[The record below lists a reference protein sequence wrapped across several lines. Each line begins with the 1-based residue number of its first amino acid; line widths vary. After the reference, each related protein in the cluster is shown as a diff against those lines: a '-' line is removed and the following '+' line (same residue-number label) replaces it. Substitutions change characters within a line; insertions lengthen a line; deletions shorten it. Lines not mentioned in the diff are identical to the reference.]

1 MKNLIQII
9 IFLFFF
15 SGFSQSILDKELV
28 KYEGFFD
35 FYYDIKDDKIYLEVE
50 NLNSDFLYISS
61 LTTGIGSNDIGL
73 DRGQLGNEILVS
85 FQKSGNKLLLIQPN
99 LSFRAITK
107 NKAEENSIKQAF
119 AKSVIYGFK
128 ILETND
134 HKYLVDFTSFLMQD
148 KHGVADRLKLLNQG
162 LYKIDKTKSAIE
174 LNHTKSFPKNS
185 EFEALLTFSGKPTGN
200 LITSG
205 VSPDPSL
212 ISIIQHH
219 SFIELPDSDY
229 NPREFDPR
237 SGALAISFMDYA
249 TPVENEITKKYITR
263 HRLEKIDPSLEF
275 SEAKEPIIYYLDPGT
290 PEPVRSALIEGASW
304 WNEAY
309 EAIGFKNAFQVKIL
323 PEDADPMDCRYN
335 VIQWVHRSTRGWS
348 YGASVV
354 DPRTGEIIKGHV
366 SLGSLRIR
374 QDFLIAQALLSKPF
388 IDDNNNDPMLNMA
401 IARIKQLSAHEVGH
415 TIGFAHNFAA
425 STNNRSSVM
434 DYPHPLIKITNNEI
448 DLSDAYAVG
457 IGDWDK
463 VSVAYS
469 YSEFDSEN
477 EKVELKN
484 VLDNAYNN
492 GLRFITDS
500 DARAN
505 NGAHANAHL
514 WDNEKDVING
524 LNNIL
529 SVRDKA
535 INDFSKFNIKSY
547 ETYSKLEYVFVPL
560 YFLHRYQTEAVVKLI
575 AGLEYNYATRDDN
588 QTVVEDI
595 SFDRQNKALISLL
608 KTINVENL
616 AIPKSKLELFP
627 PRAYNYPRT
636 RESFKSMTGVSFDP
650 FSAVSTA
657 SEFSLSLLLNPER
670 MNRLVVQSSLSKV
683 SSQNMNLNYLLNT
696 LTSNTFKS
704 QYNNNDDDKYIFE
717 NQQVIN
723 NSYLK
728 FLLNLASNKKSF
740 FQVKSVANKEIKN
753 IARFLSSKKNKNSYS
768 LEYLNTIRKFNTKPE
783 QFELIVSPKIPDGSP
798 IGSTHCNLINSHDSR
813 FKK

>member
-1 MKNLIQII
+1 MKNLLQLIV
-9 IFLFFF
+9 FLVFI

-28 KYEGFFD
+28 KFEGFFD
-35 FYYDIKDDKIYLEVE
+35 FYYDTATDKIYLEVE
-50 NLNSDFLYISS
+50 KLDSDFLYISS
-61 LTTGIGSNDIGL
+61 LATGIGSNDIGL
-73 DRGQLGNEILVS
+73 DRGQLGNERLVS
-85 FQKSGNKLLLIQPN
+85 FQKAGNKLLLIQPN
-99 LSFRAITK
+99 LSFRATTD
-107 NKAEENSIKQAF
+107 NKAEENSIKEAF

-134 HKYLVDFTSFLMQD
+134 NKHLVDFTSFLMQD
-148 KHGVADRLKLLNQG
+148 KHGVADRLKLAKQG
-162 LYKIDKTKSAIE
+162 VYKIDKTKSAIE
-174 LNHTKSFPKNS
+174 LGHTKSFPKNS
-185 EFEALLTFSGKPTGN
+185 EFEALLTFSGKPTGK

-212 ISIIQHH
+212 VSVIQHH
-219 SFIELPDSDY
+219 SFVELPDDEY
-229 NPREFDPR
+229 KPREFDPR

-249 TPVENEITKKYITR
+249 TPVEDEITKKYITR
-263 HRLEKIDPSLEF
+263 HRLEKIDPNLDY
-275 SEAKEPIIYYLDPGT
+275 SEAKDPIIYYLDPGT

-304 WNEAY
+304 WNQAY

-388 IDDNNNDPMLNMA
+388 VDDNNNDPMLEMA

-434 DYPHPLIKITNNEI
+434 DYPHPLIKILDDKI
-448 DLSDAYAVG
+448 DLSEAYAEG

-469 YSEFDSEN
+469 YSEFGSEN

-484 VLDNAYNN
+484 ILDNAYAN

-514 WDNEKDVING
+514 WDNENDIVKG
-524 LNNIL
+524 LNDIL
-529 SVRDKA
+529 LVRNKA
-535 INDFSKFNIKSY
+535 INDFSKFNIKSF
-547 ETYSKLEYVFVPL
+547 ETYSKLEDVFVPL

-575 AGLEYNYATRDDN
+575 AGLDYNYATRDDN
-588 QTVVEDI
+588 QTVVNDV
-595 SFDRQNKALISLL
+595 SFSRQSKALASII
-608 KTINVENL
+608 KTLEVKNL

-657 SEFSLSLLLNPER
+657 SEMSLSLLLNPER
-670 MNRLVVQSSLSKV
+670 MNRLIVQSSLSKTPL
-683 SSQNMNLNYLLNT
+683 QNMNLNYLLTT
-696 LTSNTFKS
+696 LTNNTFKTKDNFNS
-704 QYNNNDDDKYIFE
+704 KNYDKYMFE

-723 NSYLK
+723 NNYLK

-740 FQVKSVANKEIKN
+740 FQVKSVANKEIRN
-753 IARFLSSKKNKNSYS
+753 IATFLSSKKNKNIYS
-768 LEYLNTIRKFNTKPE
+768 SEYLNTIRKFNTKPE
-783 QFELIVSPKIPDGSP
+783 LFELISSPKIPDGSP
-798 IGSTHCNLINSHDSR
+798 IGSTHCNLTN
-813 FKK
+813 

>member
-1 MKNLIQII
+1 MKNLMQLIT
-9 IFLFFF
+9 LLLFF
-15 SGFSQSILDKELV
+15 SGFSQSILDKDLV

-35 FYYDIKDDKIYLEVE
+35 FYYDIKTDKIYLEVE

-61 LTTGIGSNDIGL
+61 LATGIGSNDIGL
-73 DRGQLGNEILVS
+73 DRGQLGSERLVS

-119 AKSVIYGFK
+119 AKSVIFGFK

-134 HKYLVDFTSFLMQD
+134 DKYLVDFTSFLMQD
-148 KHGVADRLKLLNQG
+148 KHGVADRLKLAKQG
-162 LYKIDKTKSAIE
+162 VYSIDKTKSAIE

-185 EFEALLTFSGKPTGN
+185 EFEALLTFSGKPTGK

-212 ISIIQHH
+212 ISVVQHH
-219 SFIELPDSDY
+219 SFIELPDNEY
-229 NPREFDPR
+229 KPREFDPR

-249 TPVENEITKKYITR
+249 TPVEDEITKKYITR
-263 HRLEKIDPSLEF
+263 HRLEKIDPNLEY

-290 PEPVRSALIEGASW
+290 PEPVRSALIEGATW

-323 PEDADPMDCRYN
+323 PDDADPMDCRYN

-388 IDDNNNDPMLNMA
+388 VDDNNNDPMLKMA
-401 IARIKQLSAHEVGH
+401 IARIRQLSAHEVGH

-434 DYPHPLIKITNNEI
+434 DYPHPLIKITNDEI
-448 DLSDAYAVG
+448 DLSEAYAEG

-484 VLDNAYNN
+484 ILDNAYAN

-514 WDNEKDVING
+514 WDNENDIVKG
-524 LNNIL
+524 LNDIL
-529 SVRDKA
+529 LVRNKA
-535 INDFSKFNIKSY
+535 INDFSKFNIKSF
-547 ETYSKLEYVFVPL
+547 ETYSKLEDVFVPL

-575 AGLEYNYATRDDN
+575 AGLDYNYATRDDN
-588 QTVVEDI
+588 QTVVNDL
-595 SFDRQNKALISLL
+595 SFSRQSKALASII
-608 KTINVENL
+608 KTLEVNNL

-657 SEFSLSLLLNPER
+657 SEMSLSLLLNPER
-670 MNRLVVQSSLSKV
+670 MNRLIVQSSLSKTPL
-683 SSQNMNLNYLLNT
+683 QNMNLNYLLTT
-696 LTSNTFKS
+696 LTNNTFKTK
-704 QYNNNDDDKYIFE
+704 YNFNSKNYDKYMFE

-723 NSYLK
+723 NNYLK

-740 FQVKSVANKEIKN
+740 FQVKSIANKEIRN
-753 IARFLSSKKNKNSYS
+753 IATFLSSKKNKNIYS
-768 LEYLNTIRKFNTKPE
+768 SEYLNTIRKFNTKPE
-783 QFELIVSPKIPDGSP
+783 LFELISSPKIPDGSP
-798 IGSTHCNLINSHDSR
+798 IGSTHCNLTN
-813 FKK
+813 

>member
-1 MKNLIQII
+1 MKNLIQLIT
-9 IFLFFF
+9 LLLFF
-15 SGFSQSILDKELV
+15 SGFSQSILDKDLV

-35 FYYDIKDDKIYLEVE
+35 FYYDIKSDKIYLEVE

-61 LTTGIGSNDIGL
+61 LATGIGSNDIGL
-73 DRGQLGNEILVS
+73 DRGQLGSERLVS

-107 NKAEENSIKQAF
+107 NKAEENSIKEAF

-134 HKYLVDFTSFLMQD
+134 DKYLVDFTSFLMQD
-148 KHGVADRLKLLNQG
+148 KHGVADRLKLAKQG
-162 LYKIDKTKSAIE
+162 VYKIDKTKSAIE

-212 ISIIQHH
+212 VSVVQHH
-219 SFIELPDSDY
+219 SFIELPDNEY
-229 NPREFDPR
+229 KPREFDPR

-249 TPVENEITKKYITR
+249 TPVEDEITKKYITR
-263 HRLEKIDPSLEF
+263 HRLEKIDPNLEY

-323 PEDADPMDCRYN
+323 PDDADPMDCRYN

-388 IDDNNNDPMLNMA
+388 VDDNNNDPMLIMA
-401 IARIKQLSAHEVGH
+401 IARIRQLSAHEVGH

-434 DYPHPLIKITNNEI
+434 DYPHPLIKITNDEI
-448 DLSDAYAVG
+448 DLSEAYAVG

-469 YSEFDSEN
+469 YSEFNSEN
-477 EKVELKN
+477 EKNELN
-484 VLDNAYNN
+484 NILDNAYND

-500 DARAN
+500 DARAKS
-505 NGAHANAHL
+505 GAHANAHL
-514 WDNEKDVING
+514 WDNENDVVKG
-524 LNNIL
+524 LDNIL
-529 SVRDKA
+529 AVRDKA

-547 ETYSKLEYVFVPL
+547 ETYSKLEDVFVPL

-575 AGLEYNYATRDDN
+575 AGLDYNYATRDDN
-588 QTVVEDI
+588 QTLVEDV
-595 SFDRQNKALISLL
+595 SFNRQNKALLSLL
-608 KTINVENL
+608 KTIDVKNL
-616 AIPKSKLELFP
+616 AIPKSKLKLFP

-657 SEFSLSLLLNPER
+657 SEMSLSLLLSPER
-670 MNRLVVQSSLSKV
+670 MNRLVVQSSLYNASSK
-683 SSQNMNLNYLLNT
+683 NMNLSHLLTT
-696 LTSNTFKS
+696 LTSNTFKT
-704 QYNNNDDDKYIFE
+704 QYNQSDEATNKYFFE

-723 NSYLK
+723 NNYLK

-740 FQVKSVANKEIKN
+740 FHVKSKANKEIRS
-753 IARFLSSKKNKNSYS
+753 IATFLSSKKNKNIYS
-768 LEYLNTIRKFNTKPE
+768 SEYLRTINKFNTKPE
-783 QFELIVSPKIPDGSP
+783 LFELKSSPKIPDGSP
-798 IGSTHCNLINSHDSR
+798 IGSTQCNLIN
-813 FKK
+813 

>member
-1 MKNLIQII
+1 MKNLLQLIV
-9 IFLFFF
+9 FLVFI

-28 KYEGFFD
+28 KFEGFFD
-35 FYYDIKDDKIYLEVE
+35 FYYDTATDKIYLEVE
-50 NLNSDFLYISS
+50 KLDSDFLYISS
-61 LTTGIGSNDIGL
+61 LATGIGSNDIGL
-73 DRGQLGNEILVS
+73 DRGQLGNERLVS
-85 FQKSGNKLLLIQPN
+85 FQKAGNKLLLIQPN
-99 LSFRAITK
+99 LSFRATTD
-107 NKAEENSIKQAF
+107 NKAEENSIKEAF

-134 HKYLVDFTSFLMQD
+134 NKHLVDFTSFLMQD
-148 KHGVADRLKLLNQG
+148 KHGVADRLKLAKQG
-162 LYKIDKTKSAIE
+162 VYKIDKTKSAIE
-174 LNHTKSFPKNS
+174 LDHTKSFPKNS
-185 EFEALLTFSGKPTGN
+185 EFEALLTFSGKPTGK

-212 ISIIQHH
+212 VSVIQHH
-219 SFIELPDSDY
+219 SFVELPDDEY
-229 NPREFDPR
+229 KPREFDPR

-249 TPVENEITKKYITR
+249 TPVEDEITKKYITR
-263 HRLEKIDPSLEF
+263 HRLEKIDPTLEH

-304 WNEAY
+304 WNQAY

-388 IDDNNNDPMLNMA
+388 VDDNNNDPMLEMA

-434 DYPHPLIKITNNEI
+434 DYPHPLIKILDDKI
-448 DLSDAYAVG
+448 DLSEAYAEG

-469 YSEFDSEN
+469 YSEFGSEN

-484 VLDNAYNN
+484 ILDNAYAN

-514 WDNEKDVING
+514 WDNENDIVKG
-524 LNNIL
+524 LNDIL
-529 SVRDKA
+529 LVRNKA
-535 INDFSKFNIKSY
+535 INDFSKFNIKSF
-547 ETYSKLEYVFVPL
+547 ETYSKLEDVFVPL

-575 AGLEYNYATRDDN
+575 AGLDYNYATRDDN
-588 QTVVEDI
+588 QTVVNDV
-595 SFDRQNKALISLL
+595 SFSRQSKALASII
-608 KTINVENL
+608 KTLEVKNL

-657 SEFSLSLLLNPER
+657 SEMSLSLLLNPER
-670 MNRLVVQSSLSKV
+670 MNRLIVQSSLSKTPL
-683 SSQNMNLNYLLNT
+683 QNMNLNYLLTT
-696 LTSNTFKS
+696 LTNNTFKTKDNFNS
-704 QYNNNDDDKYIFE
+704 KNYDKYMFE

-723 NSYLK
+723 NNYLK

-740 FQVKSVANKEIKN
+740 FQVKSVANKEIRN
-753 IARFLSSKKNKNSYS
+753 IATFLSSKKNKNIYS
-768 LEYLNTIRKFNTKPE
+768 SEYLNTIRKFNTKPE
-783 QFELIVSPKIPDGSP
+783 LFELISSPKIPDGSP
-798 IGSTHCNLINSHDSR
+798 IGSTHCNLTN
-813 FKK
+813 

>member
-1 MKNLIQII
+1 MKNLMQLIT
-9 IFLFFF
+9 FLLFF
-15 SGFSQSILDKELV
+15 SGFSQSILDKDLV

-35 FYYDIKDDKIYLEVE
+35 FYYDIKTDKIYLEVE

-73 DRGQLGNEILVS
+73 DRGQLGNERLVS

-107 NKAEENSIKQAF
+107 NKAEENSIKEAF

-128 ILETND
+128 ILETNND
-134 HKYLVDFTSFLMQD
+134 KYLVDFTSFLMQD
-148 KHGVADRLKLLNQG
+148 KHGVADRLKLAKQG
-162 LYKIDKTKSAIE
+162 VYKIDKTKSAIE

-212 ISIIQHH
+212 VSVVQHH
-219 SFIELPDSDY
+219 SFIELPDNEY
-229 NPREFDPR
+229 KPREFDPR

-249 TPVENEITKKYITR
+249 TPVEDEITKKYITR
-263 HRLEKIDPSLEF
+263 HRLEKIDPKLEH

-323 PEDADPMDCRYN
+323 PDNADPMDCRYN

-388 IDDNNNDPMLNMA
+388 VDDNNNDPMLKMA

-434 DYPHPLIKITNNEI
+434 DYPHPLIKITNDEI
-448 DLSDAYAVG
+448 DLSKAYAVG

-469 YSEFDSEN
+469 YSEFNSEN
-477 EKVELKN
+477 EKNDLN
-484 VLDNAYNN
+484 NILDNAYND

-500 DARAN
+500 DARAKS
-505 NGAHANAHL
+505 GAHANAHL
-514 WDNEKDVING
+514 WDNENDVVKG
-524 LNNIL
+524 LDNIL
-529 SVRDKA
+529 AVRDKA

-547 ETYSKLEYVFVPL
+547 ETYSKLEDVFVPL

-575 AGLEYNYATRDDN
+575 AGLDYNYATRDDN
-588 QTVVEDI
+588 QALVENV
-595 SFDRQNKALISLL
+595 SFNRQNNALLSLL
-608 KTINVENL
+608 KTIDVKNL
-616 AIPKSKLELFP
+616 AIPKSKLKLFP
-627 PRAYNYPRT
+627 PRAYNYPRS

-657 SEFSLSLLLNPER
+657 SEMSLSLLLSPER
-670 MNRLVVQSSLSKV
+670 MNRLVVQSSLNNASSK
-683 SSQNMNLNYLLNT
+683 NMNLSHLLTT
-696 LTSNTFKS
+696 LTSNTFKT
-704 QYNNNDDDKYIFE
+704 QYNQSDKATNKYFFE

-723 NSYLK
+723 NNYLK

-740 FQVKSVANKEIKN
+740 FHVKSKANKEIKS
-753 IARFLSSKKNKNSYS
+753 ITKFLSSKKNKNIYS
-768 LEYLNTIRKFNTKPE
+768 SEYLRTINKFNTKPE
-783 QFELIVSPKIPDGSP
+783 LFELKSSPKIPDGSP
-798 IGSTHCNLINSHDSR
+798 IGSIQCNLIN
-813 FKK
+813 

>member
-1 MKNLIQII
+1 MKNLMQLIT
-9 IFLFFF
+9 FLLFF
-15 SGFSQSILDKELV
+15 SGFSQSILDKDLV

-35 FYYDIKDDKIYLEVE
+35 FYYDIKTDKIYLEVE

-61 LTTGIGSNDIGL
+61 LATGIGSNDIGL
-73 DRGQLGNEILVS
+73 DRGQLGNERLVS

-107 NKAEENSIKQAF
+107 NKAEENSIKEAF

-128 ILETND
+128 ILETNND
-134 HKYLVDFTSFLMQD
+134 KYLVDFTSFLMQD
-148 KHGVADRLKLLNQG
+148 KHGVADRLKLAKQG
-162 LYKIDKTKSAIE
+162 VYKIDKTKSAIE

-185 EFEALLTFSGKPTGN
+185 EFEALLTFSGKPTGK

-212 ISIIQHH
+212 ISVVQHH
-219 SFIELPDSDY
+219 SFIELPDNEY
-229 NPREFDPR
+229 KPREFDPR

-249 TPVENEITKKYITR
+249 TPVEDEITKKYITR
-263 HRLEKIDPSLEF
+263 HRLEKIDPNLEH

-323 PEDADPMDCRYN
+323 PDNADPMDCRYN

-388 IDDNNNDPMLNMA
+388 VDDNNNDPMLKMA

-434 DYPHPLIKITNNEI
+434 DYPHPLIKITNDEI
-448 DLSDAYAVG
+448 DLSEAYAVG

-469 YSEFDSEN
+469 YSEFNSEN
-477 EKVELKN
+477 EKNDLN
-484 VLDNAYNN
+484 NILDNAYND

-500 DARAN
+500 DARAKS
-505 NGAHANAHL
+505 GAHANAHL
-514 WDNEKDVING
+514 WDNENDVVKG
-524 LNNIL
+524 LDNIL
-529 SVRDKA
+529 AVRDKA

-547 ETYSKLEYVFVPL
+547 ETYSKLEDVFVPL

-575 AGLEYNYATRDDN
+575 AGLDYNYATRDDN
-588 QTVVEDI
+588 QALVENV
-595 SFDRQNKALISLL
+595 SFNRQNNALLSLL
-608 KTINVENL
+608 KTIDVKNL
-616 AIPKSKLELFP
+616 AIPKSKLKLFP
-627 PRAYNYPRT
+627 PRAYNYPRS

-657 SEFSLSLLLNPER
+657 SEMSLSLLLSPER
-670 MNRLVVQSSLSKV
+670 MNRLLVQSSLNNASSK
-683 SSQNMNLNYLLNT
+683 NMNLSHLLTT
-696 LTSNTFKS
+696 LTSNTFKT
-704 QYNNNDDDKYIFE
+704 QYNQSDKATNKYFFE

-723 NSYLK
+723 NNYLK

-740 FQVKSVANKEIKN
+740 FHVKSKANKEIKS
-753 IARFLSSKKNKNSYS
+753 ITKFLSSKKNKNIYS
-768 LEYLNTIRKFNTKPE
+768 SEYLRTINKFNTKPE
-783 QFELIVSPKIPDGSP
+783 LFELKSSPKIPDGSP
-798 IGSTHCNLINSHDSR
+798 IGSIQCNLIN
-813 FKK
+813 

>member
-1 MKNLIQII
+1 MKNLLQLIV
-9 IFLFFF
+9 FLVFI

-28 KYEGFFD
+28 KFEGFFD
-35 FYYDIKDDKIYLEVE
+35 FYYDTATDKIYLEVE
-50 NLNSDFLYISS
+50 KLDSDFLYISS
-61 LTTGIGSNDIGL
+61 LATGIGSNDIGL
-73 DRGQLGNEILVS
+73 DRGQLGNERLVS
-85 FQKSGNKLLLIQPN
+85 FQKAGNKLLLIQPN
-99 LSFRAITK
+99 LSFRATTD
-107 NKAEENSIKQAF
+107 NKAEENSIKEAF

-134 HKYLVDFTSFLMQD
+134 NKHLVDFTSFLMQD
-148 KHGVADRLKLLNQG
+148 KHGVADRLKLAKQG
-162 LYKIDKTKSAIE
+162 VYKIDKTKSAIE
-174 LNHTKSFPKNS
+174 LDHTKSFPKNS
-185 EFEALLTFSGKPTGN
+185 EFEALLTFSGKPTGK

-212 ISIIQHH
+212 VSVIQHH
-219 SFIELPDSDY
+219 SFVELPDDEY
-229 NPREFDPR
+229 KPREFDPR

-249 TPVENEITKKYITR
+249 TPVEDEITKKYITR
-263 HRLEKIDPSLEF
+263 HRLEKIDPNLDY

-304 WNEAY
+304 WNQAY

-388 IDDNNNDPMLNMA
+388 VDDNNNDPMLEMA

-434 DYPHPLIKITNNEI
+434 DYPHPLIKILDDKI
-448 DLSDAYAVG
+448 DLSEAYAEG

-469 YSEFDSEN
+469 YSEFGSEN

-484 VLDNAYNN
+484 ILDNAYAN

-514 WDNEKDVING
+514 WDNENDIVKG
-524 LNNIL
+524 LNDIL
-529 SVRDKA
+529 LVRNKA
-535 INDFSKFNIKSY
+535 INDFSKFNIKSF
-547 ETYSKLEYVFVPL
+547 ETYSKLEDVFVPL

-575 AGLEYNYATRDDN
+575 AGLDYNYATRDDN
-588 QTVVEDI
+588 QTVVNDL
-595 SFDRQNKALISLL
+595 SFSRQSKALASII
-608 KTINVENL
+608 KTLEVNNL

-657 SEFSLSLLLNPER
+657 SEMSLSLLLNPER
-670 MNRLVVQSSLSKV
+670 MNRLIVQSSLSKTPL
-683 SSQNMNLNYLLNT
+683 QNMNLNYLLTT
-696 LTSNTFKS
+696 LTNNTFKTK
-704 QYNNNDDDKYIFE
+704 YNFNSKNYDKYMFE

-723 NSYLK
+723 NNYLK

-740 FQVKSVANKEIKN
+740 FQVKSIANKEIRN
-753 IARFLSSKKNKNSYS
+753 IATFLSSKKNKNIYS
-768 LEYLNTIRKFNTKPE
+768 SEYLNTIRKFNTKPE
-783 QFELIVSPKIPDGSP
+783 LFELISSPKIPDGSP
-798 IGSTHCNLINSHDSR
+798 IGSTHCNLTN
-813 FKK
+813 

>member
-1 MKNLIQII
+1 MKNLMQLIT
-9 IFLFFF
+9 FLLFF
-15 SGFSQSILDKELV
+15 SGFSQSILDKDLV

-35 FYYDIKDDKIYLEVE
+35 FYYDIKTDKIYLEVE

-61 LTTGIGSNDIGL
+61 LATGIGSNDIGL
-73 DRGQLGNEILVS
+73 DRGQLGNERLVS

-107 NKAEENSIKQAF
+107 NKAEENSIKEAF

-128 ILETND
+128 ILETNND
-134 HKYLVDFTSFLMQD
+134 KYLVDFTSFLMQD
-148 KHGVADRLKLLNQG
+148 KHGVADRLKLAKQG
-162 LYKIDKTKSAIE
+162 VYKIDKTKSAIE

-212 ISIIQHH
+212 VSVVQHH
-219 SFIELPDSDY
+219 SFIELPDNEY
-229 NPREFDPR
+229 KPREFDPR

-249 TPVENEITKKYITR
+249 TPVEDEITKKYITR
-263 HRLEKIDPSLEF
+263 HRLEKIDPNLEH

-323 PEDADPMDCRYN
+323 PDDADPMDCRYN

-388 IDDNNNDPMLNMA
+388 VDDNNNDPMLKMA

-434 DYPHPLIKITNNEI
+434 DYPHPLIKITNDEI
-448 DLSDAYAVG
+448 DLSEAYAVG

-469 YSEFDSEN
+469 YLEFNSEN
-477 EKVELKN
+477 EKNNLN
-484 VLDNAYNN
+484 NILDNAYND

-500 DARAN
+500 DARAKS
-505 NGAHANAHL
+505 GAHANAHL
-514 WDNEKDVING
+514 WDNENDVVKG
-524 LNNIL
+524 LDNIL
-529 SVRDKA
+529 AVRDKA

-547 ETYSKLEYVFVPL
+547 ETYSKLEDVFVPL

-575 AGLEYNYATRDDN
+575 AGLDYNYATRDDN
-588 QTVVEDI
+588 QALVENV
-595 SFDRQNKALISLL
+595 SFNRQNNALLSLL
-608 KTINVENL
+608 KTIDVKNL
-616 AIPKSKLELFP
+616 AIPKSKLKLFP
-627 PRAYNYPRT
+627 PRAYNYPRS

-657 SEFSLSLLLNPER
+657 SEMSLSLLLSPER
-670 MNRLVVQSSLSKV
+670 MNRLVVQSSLNNASSK
-683 SSQNMNLNYLLNT
+683 NMNLSHLLTT
-696 LTSNTFKS
+696 LTSNTFKT
-704 QYNNNDDDKYIFE
+704 QYNQSDEATNKYFFE

-723 NSYLK
+723 NNYLK

-740 FQVKSVANKEIKN
+740 FHVKSKANKEIRS
-753 IARFLSSKKNKNSYS
+753 IATFLSSKKNKNIYS
-768 LEYLNTIRKFNTKPE
+768 SEYLRTINKFNTKPE
-783 QFELIVSPKIPDGSP
+783 LFELKSSPKIPDGSP
-798 IGSTHCNLINSHDSR
+798 IGSIQCNLIN
-813 FKK
+813 

>member
-1 MKNLIQII
+1 MKNLIQLIA
-9 IFLFFF
+9 FLLFF
-15 SGFSQSILDKELV
+15 SGFSQSILDKKLE
-28 KYEGFFD
+28 KFEGFFD
-35 FYYDIKDDKIYLEVE
+35 FYYDASTDKIYLEVE
-50 NLNSDFLYISS
+50 NLDSDFLYINS
-61 LTTGIGSNDIGL
+61 LATGIGSNDIGL
-73 DRGQLGNEILVS
+73 DRGQLGNERLVS
-85 FQKSGNKLLLIQPN
+85 FQKAGNKLLLIQPN
-99 LSFRAITK
+99 LSFRAITT
-107 NKAEENSIKQAF
+107 NKAEENSIREAF

-134 HKYLVDFTSFLMQD
+134 NKYLIDFTSFLMQD
-148 KHGVADRLKLLNQG
+148 KHGVADRLKLAKQG
-162 LYKIDKTKSAIE
+162 VYKIDKTKSAIE

-212 ISIIQHH
+212 VSVVQHH
-219 SFIELPDSDY
+219 SFIELPDSEY
-229 NPREFDPR
+229 KPREFDPR

-249 TPVENEITKKYITR
+249 TPVEDEITKKYITR
-263 HRLEKIDPSLEF
+263 HRLEKIDPNLEY

-388 IDDNNNDPMLNMA
+388 VDDNNNDPMLKMA

-434 DYPHPLIKITNNEI
+434 DYPHPLIKITNDEI
-448 DLSDAYAVG
+448 DLSEAYAVG

-463 VSVAYS
+463 ISVAYS
-469 YSEFDSEN
+469 YSEFNSED
-477 EKVELKN
+477 EKVELN
-484 VLDNAYNN
+484 NILENAYND

-500 DARAN
+500 DARSKS
-505 NGAHANAHL
+505 GAHANAHL
-514 WDNEKDVING
+514 WDNENDVVKG

-529 SVRDKA
+529 AVRDKA
-535 INDFSKFNIKSY
+535 IKGFSKFNIKSY
-547 ETYSKLEYVFVPL
+547 ETYSKLEDVFVPL

-575 AGLEYNYATRDDN
+575 AGLDYNYATRDDN
-588 QTVVEDI
+588 QTIVENV

-608 KTINVENL
+608 KTLKVENL

-657 SEFSLSLLLNPER
+657 SEMSLSLLLNPER
-670 MNRLVVQSSLSKV
+670 MNRLVVQSSLSNN
-683 SSQNMNLNYLLNT
+683 SLQNMNLHYLLSA
-696 LTSNTFKS
+696 LTSNTFKTEYK
-704 QYNNNDDDKYIFE
+704 YNIENSDNYIYE

-723 NSYLK
+723 NNYLK
-728 FLLNLASNKKSF
+728 FLFNLASNKKSY
-740 FQVKSVANKEIKN
+740 FQVKAEANKEITN
-753 IARFLSSKKNKNSYS
+753 ISQLLASKKNKNRYS
-768 LEYLNTIRKFNTKPE
+768 MEYLNTIRKFNTKPE
-783 QFELIVSPKIPDGSP
+783 LFELTSSPKIPDGSP
-798 IGSTHCNLINSHDSR
+798 IGSTLCNLID
-813 FKK
+813 

>member
-1 MKNLIQII
+1 MKNLMQLIT
-9 IFLFFF
+9 FLLFF
-15 SGFSQSILDKELV
+15 SGFSQSILDKDLV

-35 FYYDIKDDKIYLEVE
+35 FYYDIKTDKIYLEVE

-61 LTTGIGSNDIGL
+61 LATGIGSNDIGL
-73 DRGQLGNEILVS
+73 DRGQLGNERLVS

-107 NKAEENSIKQAF
+107 NKAEENSIKEAF

-128 ILETND
+128 ILETNND
-134 HKYLVDFTSFLMQD
+134 KYLVDFTSFLMQD
-148 KHGVADRLKLLNQG
+148 KHGVADRLKLAKQG
-162 LYKIDKTKSAIE
+162 VYKIDKTKSAIE

-212 ISIIQHH
+212 VSVVQHH
-219 SFIELPDSDY
+219 SFIELPDNEY
-229 NPREFDPR
+229 KPREFDPR

-249 TPVENEITKKYITR
+249 TPVEDEITKKYITR
-263 HRLEKIDPSLEF
+263 HRLEKIDPNLEH

-323 PEDADPMDCRYN
+323 PDNTDPMDCRYN

-388 IDDNNNDPMLNMA
+388 VDDNNNDPMLKMA

-434 DYPHPLIKITNNEI
+434 DYPHPLIKITNDEI
-448 DLSDAYAVG
+448 DLSEAYAVG

-469 YSEFDSEN
+469 YSEFNSEN
-477 EKVELKN
+477 EKNDLN
-484 VLDNAYNN
+484 NILDNAYND

-500 DARAN
+500 DARAKS
-505 NGAHANAHL
+505 GAHANAHL
-514 WDNEKDVING
+514 WDNENDVVKG
-524 LNNIL
+524 LDNIL
-529 SVRDKA
+529 AVRDKA

-547 ETYSKLEYVFVPL
+547 ETYSKLEDVFVPL

-575 AGLEYNYATRDDN
+575 AGLDYNYATRDDN
-588 QTVVEDI
+588 QALVENV
-595 SFDRQNKALISLL
+595 SFNRQNNALLSLL
-608 KTINVENL
+608 KTIDVKNL
-616 AIPKSKLELFP
+616 AIPKSKLKLFP
-627 PRAYNYPRT
+627 PRAYNYPRS

-657 SEFSLSLLLNPER
+657 SEMSLSLLLSPER
-670 MNRLVVQSSLSKV
+670 MNRLVVQSSLNNASSK
-683 SSQNMNLNYLLNT
+683 NMNLSHLLTT
-696 LTSNTFKS
+696 LTSNTFKT
-704 QYNNNDDDKYIFE
+704 QYNQSDEATNKYFFE

-723 NSYLK
+723 NNYLK

-740 FQVKSVANKEIKN
+740 FHVKSKANKEIKS
-753 IARFLSSKKNKNSYS
+753 ITKFLSSKKNKNIYS
-768 LEYLNTIRKFNTKPE
+768 SEYLRTINKFNTKPE
-783 QFELIVSPKIPDGSP
+783 LFELKSSPKIPDGSP
-798 IGSTHCNLINSHDSR
+798 IGSIQCNLIN
-813 FKK
+813 

>member
-1 MKNLIQII
+1 MKNLMQLIT
-9 IFLFFF
+9 FLLFF
-15 SGFSQSILDKELV
+15 SGFSQSILDKDLV

-35 FYYDIKDDKIYLEVE
+35 FYYDIKTDKIYLEVE

-61 LTTGIGSNDIGL
+61 LATGIGSNDIGL
-73 DRGQLGNEILVS
+73 DRGQLGNERLVS

-107 NKAEENSIKQAF
+107 NKAEENSIKEAF

-128 ILETND
+128 ILETNND
-134 HKYLVDFTSFLMQD
+134 KYLVDFTSFLMQD
-148 KHGVADRLKLLNQG
+148 KHGVADRLKLAKQG
-162 LYKIDKTKSAIE
+162 VYSIDKTKSAIE

-185 EFEALLTFSGKPTGN
+185 EFEALLTFSGKPTGK

-212 ISIIQHH
+212 ISVVQHH
-219 SFIELPDSDY
+219 SFIELPDNEY
-229 NPREFDPR
+229 KPREFDPR

-249 TPVENEITKKYITR
+249 TPVEDEITKKYITR
-263 HRLEKIDPSLEF
+263 HRLEKIDPNLEY

-290 PEPVRSALIEGASW
+290 PEPVRSALIEGATW

-323 PEDADPMDCRYN
+323 PDDADPMDCRYN

-388 IDDNNNDPMLNMA
+388 VDDNNNDPMLKMA
-401 IARIKQLSAHEVGH
+401 IARIRQLSAHEVGH

-434 DYPHPLIKITNNEI
+434 DYPHPLIKITNDEI
-448 DLSDAYAVG
+448 DLSEAYAEG

-484 VLDNAYNN
+484 ILDNAYAN

-514 WDNEKDVING
+514 WDNENDIVKG
-524 LNNIL
+524 LNDIL
-529 SVRDKA
+529 LVRNKA
-535 INDFSKFNIKSY
+535 INDFSKFNIKSF
-547 ETYSKLEYVFVPL
+547 ETYSKLEDVFVPL

-575 AGLEYNYATRDDN
+575 AGLDYNYATRDDN
-588 QTVVEDI
+588 QTVVNDL
-595 SFDRQNKALISLL
+595 SFSRQSKALASII
-608 KTINVENL
+608 KTLEVNNL

-657 SEFSLSLLLNPER
+657 SEMSLSLLLNPER
-670 MNRLVVQSSLSKV
+670 MNRLIVQSSLSKTPL
-683 SSQNMNLNYLLNT
+683 QNMNLNYLLTT
-696 LTSNTFKS
+696 LTNNTFKTK
-704 QYNNNDDDKYIFE
+704 YNFNSKNYDKYMFE

-723 NSYLK
+723 NNYLK

-740 FQVKSVANKEIKN
+740 FQVKSIANKEIRN
-753 IARFLSSKKNKNSYS
+753 IATFLSSKKNKNIYS
-768 LEYLNTIRKFNTKPE
+768 SEYLNSIRKFNTKPE
-783 QFELIVSPKIPDGSP
+783 LFELISSPKIPDGSP
-798 IGSTHCNLINSHDSR
+798 IGSTHCNLTN
-813 FKK
+813 

>member
-1 MKNLIQII
+1 MKNLMQLIT
-9 IFLFFF
+9 FLLFF
-15 SGFSQSILDKELV
+15 SGFSQSILDKDLV

-35 FYYDIKDDKIYLEVE
+35 FYYDIKTDKIYLEVE

-61 LTTGIGSNDIGL
+61 LATGIGSNDIGL
-73 DRGQLGNEILVS
+73 DRGQLGNERLVS

-107 NKAEENSIKQAF
+107 NKAEENSIKEAF

-128 ILETND
+128 ILETNND
-134 HKYLVDFTSFLMQD
+134 KYLVDFTSFLMQD
-148 KHGVADRLKLLNQG
+148 KHGVADRLKLAKQG
-162 LYKIDKTKSAIE
+162 VYKIDKTKSAIE

-212 ISIIQHH
+212 VSVVQHH
-219 SFIELPDSDY
+219 SFIELPDNEY
-229 NPREFDPR
+229 KPREFDPR

-249 TPVENEITKKYITR
+249 TPVEDEITKKYITR
-263 HRLEKIDPSLEF
+263 HRLEKIDPNLEH

-323 PEDADPMDCRYN
+323 PDNADPMDCRYN

-388 IDDNNNDPMLNMA
+388 VDDNNNDPMLKMA

-434 DYPHPLIKITNNEI
+434 DYPHPLIKITNDEI
-448 DLSDAYAVG
+448 DLSEAYAVG

-469 YSEFDSEN
+469 YSEFNSEN
-477 EKVELKN
+477 EKNDLN
-484 VLDNAYNN
+484 NILDNAYND

-500 DARAN
+500 DARAKS
-505 NGAHANAHL
+505 GAHANAHL
-514 WDNEKDVING
+514 WDNENDVVKG
-524 LNNIL
+524 LDNIL
-529 SVRDKA
+529 AVRDKA

-547 ETYSKLEYVFVPL
+547 ETYSKLEDVFVPL

-575 AGLEYNYATRDDN
+575 AGLDYNYATRDDN
-588 QTVVEDI
+588 QALVENV
-595 SFDRQNKALISLL
+595 SFNRQNNALLSLL
-608 KTINVENL
+608 KTIDVKNL
-616 AIPKSKLELFP
+616 AIPKSKLKLFP
-627 PRAYNYPRT
+627 PRAYNYPRS

-657 SEFSLSLLLNPER
+657 SEMSLSLLLSPER
-670 MNRLVVQSSLSKV
+670 MNRLLVQSSLNNASSK
-683 SSQNMNLNYLLNT
+683 NMNLSHLLTT
-696 LTSNTFKS
+696 LTSNTFKT
-704 QYNNNDDDKYIFE
+704 QYNQSDKATNKYFFE

-723 NSYLK
+723 NNYLK

-740 FQVKSVANKEIKN
+740 FHVKSKANKEIKS
-753 IARFLSSKKNKNSYS
+753 ITKFLSSKKNKNIYS
-768 LEYLNTIRKFNTKPE
+768 SEYLRTINKFNTKPE
-783 QFELIVSPKIPDGSP
+783 LFELKSSPKIPDGSP
-798 IGSTHCNLINSHDSR
+798 IGSIQCNLIN
-813 FKK
+813 

>member
-1 MKNLIQII
+1 MKNLLQLIV
-9 IFLFFF
+9 FLVFI

-28 KYEGFFD
+28 KFEGFFD
-35 FYYDIKDDKIYLEVE
+35 FYYDTATDKIYLEVE
-50 NLNSDFLYISS
+50 KLDSDFLYISS
-61 LTTGIGSNDIGL
+61 LATGIGSNDIGL
-73 DRGQLGNEILVS
+73 DRGQLGNERLVS
-85 FQKSGNKLLLIQPN
+85 FQKAGNKLLLIQPN
-99 LSFRAITK
+99 LSFRATTD
-107 NKAEENSIKQAF
+107 NKAEENSIKEAF

-134 HKYLVDFTSFLMQD
+134 NKHLVDFTSFLMQD
-148 KHGVADRLKLLNQG
+148 KHGVADRLKLAKQG
-162 LYKIDKTKSAIE
+162 VYKIDKTKSAIE
-174 LNHTKSFPKNS
+174 LDHTKSFPKNS
-185 EFEALLTFSGKPTGN
+185 EFEALLTFSGKPTGK

-212 ISIIQHH
+212 VSVIQHH
-219 SFIELPDSDY
+219 SFVELPDDEY
-229 NPREFDPR
+229 KPREFDPR

-249 TPVENEITKKYITR
+249 TPVEDEITKKYITR
-263 HRLEKIDPSLEF
+263 HRLEKIDPNLDY

-304 WNEAY
+304 WNQAY

-388 IDDNNNDPMLNMA
+388 VDDNNNDPMLEMA

-434 DYPHPLIKITNNEI
+434 DYPHPLIKILDDKI
-448 DLSDAYAVG
+448 DLSEAYAEG

-469 YSEFDSEN
+469 YSEFGSEN

-484 VLDNAYNN
+484 ILDNAYAN

-514 WDNEKDVING
+514 WDNENDIVKG
-524 LNNIL
+524 LNDIL
-529 SVRDKA
+529 LVRNKA
-535 INDFSKFNIKSY
+535 INDFSKFNIKSF
-547 ETYSKLEYVFVPL
+547 ETYSKLEDVFVPL

-575 AGLEYNYATRDDN
+575 AGLDYNYATRDDN
-588 QTVVEDI
+588 QTVVNDV
-595 SFDRQNKALISLL
+595 SFSRQSKALASII
-608 KTINVENL
+608 KTLEVKNL

-657 SEFSLSLLLNPER
+657 SEMSLSLLLNPER
-670 MNRLVVQSSLSKV
+670 MNRLIVQSSLSKTPL
-683 SSQNMNLNYLLNT
+683 QNMNLNYLLTT
-696 LTSNTFKS
+696 LTNNTFKTKDNFNS
-704 QYNNNDDDKYIFE
+704 KNYDKYMFE

-723 NSYLK
+723 NNYLK

-740 FQVKSVANKEIKN
+740 FQVKSVANKEIRN
-753 IARFLSSKKNKNSYS
+753 IATFLSSKKNKNIYS
-768 LEYLNTIRKFNTKPE
+768 SEYLNTIRKFNTKPE
-783 QFELIVSPKIPDGSP
+783 LFELISSPKIPDGSP
-798 IGSTHCNLINSHDSR
+798 IGSTHCNLTN
-813 FKK
+813 

>member
-1 MKNLIQII
+1 MKNLIHLIV
-9 IFLFFF
+9 FLLFI
-15 SGFSQSILDKELV
+15 SGFSQSILDRELV
-28 KYEGFFD
+28 KFEGLFD
-35 FYYDIKDDKIYLEVE
+35 FYYDTATDKIYLEVE
-50 NLNSDFLYISS
+50 KLDSDFLYISS
-61 LTTGIGSNDIGL
+61 LATGIGSNDIGL
-73 DRGQLGNEILVS
+73 DRGQLGNERLVS
-85 FQKSGNKLLLIQPN
+85 FQKAGNKLLLIQPN
-99 LSFRAITK
+99 LSFRATTD
-107 NKAEENSIKQAF
+107 NKAEENSIKEAF

-134 HKYLVDFTSFLMQD
+134 NKHLVDFTSFLMQD
-148 KHGVADRLKLLNQG
+148 KHGVADRLKLAKQG
-162 LYKIDKTKSAIE
+162 VYKIDKTKSAIE
-174 LNHTKSFPKNS
+174 LDHTKSFPKNS
-185 EFEALLTFSGKPTGN
+185 EFEALLTFSGKPTGK

-212 ISIIQHH
+212 VSVIQHH
-219 SFIELPDSDY
+219 SFVELPDDEY
-229 NPREFDPR
+229 KPREFDPR

-249 TPVENEITKKYITR
+249 TPVEDEITKKYITR
-263 HRLEKIDPSLEF
+263 HRLEKIDPSLDF
-275 SEAKEPIIYYLDPGT
+275 SEAKDPIIYYLDPGT

-304 WNEAY
+304 WNQAY

-388 IDDNNNDPMLNMA
+388 VDDNNNDPMLEMA

-434 DYPHPLIKITNNEI
+434 DYPHPLIKILDDKI
-448 DLSDAYAVG
+448 DLSEAYAEG

-469 YSEFDSEN
+469 YSEFGSEN

-484 VLDNAYNN
+484 ILDNAYAN

-514 WDNEKDVING
+514 WDNENDIVKG
-524 LNNIL
+524 LNDIL
-529 SVRDKA
+529 LVRNKA
-535 INDFSKFNIKSY
+535 INDFSKFNIKSF
-547 ETYSKLEYVFVPL
+547 ETYSKLEDVFVPL

-575 AGLEYNYATRDDN
+575 AGLDYNYATRDDN
-588 QTVVEDI
+588 QTVVNDV
-595 SFDRQNKALISLL
+595 SFSRQSKALASII
-608 KTINVENL
+608 KTLEVKNL

-657 SEFSLSLLLNPER
+657 SEMSLSLLLNPER
-670 MNRLVVQSSLSKV
+670 MNRLIVQSSLSKTPM
-683 SSQNMNLNYLLNT
+683 QNMNLNYLLTT
-696 LTSNTFKS
+696 LTNNTFKTKDNFNS
-704 QYNNNDDDKYIFE
+704 KNYDKYMFE

-723 NSYLK
+723 NNYLK

-740 FQVKSVANKEIKN
+740 FQVKSVANKEIRN
-753 IARFLSSKKNKNSYS
+753 IATFLSSKKNKNIYS
-768 LEYLNTIRKFNTKPE
+768 SEYLNTIRKFNTKPE
-783 QFELIVSPKIPDGSP
+783 LFELISSPKIPDGSP
-798 IGSTHCNLINSHDSR
+798 IGSTHCNLTN
-813 FKK
+813 

>member
-1 MKNLIQII
+1 MKNLIQLIT
-9 IFLFFF
+9 LLLFF
-15 SGFSQSILDKELV
+15 SGFSQSILDKDLM

-35 FYYDIKDDKIYLEVE
+35 FYYDIKTDKIYLEVE

-61 LTTGIGSNDIGL
+61 LATGIGSNDIGL
-73 DRGQLGNEILVS
+73 DRGQLGSERLVS

-107 NKAEENSIKQAF
+107 NKAEENSIKEAF

-134 HKYLVDFTSFLMQD
+134 DKYLVDFTSFLMQD
-148 KHGVADRLKLLNQG
+148 KLGVADRLKLAKQG
-162 LYKIDKTKSAIE
+162 VYKIDKTKSAIE

-212 ISIIQHH
+212 VSVVQHH
-219 SFIELPDSDY
+219 SFIELPDNEY
-229 NPREFDPR
+229 KPREFDPR

-249 TPVENEITKKYITR
+249 TPVEDEITKKYITR
-263 HRLEKIDPSLEF
+263 HRLEKIDPNLEY

-323 PEDADPMDCRYN
+323 PDDADPMDCRYN

-388 IDDNNNDPMLNMA
+388 VDDNNNDPMLKMA
-401 IARIKQLSAHEVGH
+401 IARIRQLSAHEVGH

-434 DYPHPLIKITNNEI
+434 DYPHPLIKITNDEI
-448 DLSDAYAVG
+448 DLSEAYAVG

-469 YSEFDSEN
+469 YSEFNSEN
-477 EKVELKN
+477 EKNELN
-484 VLDNAYNN
+484 NILDNAYND

-500 DARAN
+500 DARAKS
-505 NGAHANAHL
+505 GAHANAHL
-514 WDNEKDVING
+514 WDNENDVVKG
-524 LNNIL
+524 LDNIL
-529 SVRDKA
+529 AVRDKA

-547 ETYSKLEYVFVPL
+547 ETYSKLEDVFVPL

-575 AGLEYNYATRDDN
+575 AGLDYNYATRDDN
-588 QTVVEDI
+588 QALVEDV
-595 SFDRQNKALISLL
+595 SFNRQNKALLSLL
-608 KTINVENL
+608 KTIDVKNL
-616 AIPKSKLELFP
+616 AIPKSKLKLFP

-657 SEFSLSLLLNPER
+657 SEMSLSLLLSPER
-670 MNRLVVQSSLSKV
+670 MNRLVVQSSLYNASSK
-683 SSQNMNLNYLLNT
+683 NMNLSHLLTT
-696 LTSNTFKS
+696 LTSNTFKT
-704 QYNNNDDDKYIFE
+704 QYNQSDEATNKYFFE

-723 NSYLK
+723 NNYLK

-740 FQVKSVANKEIKN
+740 FHVKSKANKEIRS
-753 IARFLSSKKNKNSYS
+753 IATFLSSKKNKNIYS
-768 LEYLNTIRKFNTKPE
+768 SEYLNTIR
-783 QFELIVSPKIPDGSP
+783 
-798 IGSTHCNLINSHDSR
+798 
-813 FKK
+813 

>member
-1 MKNLIQII
+1 MKNLMQLIT
-9 IFLFFF
+9 LLLFF
-15 SGFSQSILDKELV
+15 SGFSQSILDKDLV

-35 FYYDIKDDKIYLEVE
+35 FYYDIKTDKIYLEVE

-61 LTTGIGSNDIGL
+61 LATGIGSNDIGL
-73 DRGQLGNEILVS
+73 DRGQLGSERLVS

-134 HKYLVDFTSFLMQD
+134 DKYLVDFTSFLMQD
-148 KHGVADRLKLLNQG
+148 KHGVADRLKLAKQG
-162 LYKIDKTKSAIE
+162 VYSIDKTKSAIE

-185 EFEALLTFSGKPTGN
+185 EFEALLTFSGKPTGK

-212 ISIIQHH
+212 ISVVQHH
-219 SFIELPDSDY
+219 SFIELPDNEY
-229 NPREFDPR
+229 KPREFDPR

-249 TPVENEITKKYITR
+249 TPVEDEITKKYITR
-263 HRLEKIDPSLEF
+263 HRLEKIDPNLEY

-290 PEPVRSALIEGASW
+290 PEPVRSALIEGATW

-323 PEDADPMDCRYN
+323 PDDADPMDCRYN

-388 IDDNNNDPMLNMA
+388 VDDNNNDPMLKMA
-401 IARIKQLSAHEVGH
+401 IARIRQLSAHEVGH

-434 DYPHPLIKITNNEI
+434 DYPHPLIKITNDEI
-448 DLSDAYAVG
+448 DLSEAYAEG

-484 VLDNAYNN
+484 ILDNAYAN

-514 WDNEKDVING
+514 WDNENDIVKG
-524 LNNIL
+524 LNDIL
-529 SVRDKA
+529 LVRNKA
-535 INDFSKFNIKSY
+535 INDFSKFNIKSF
-547 ETYSKLEYVFVPL
+547 ETYSKLEDVFVPL

-575 AGLEYNYATRDDN
+575 AGLDYNYATRDDN
-588 QTVVEDI
+588 QTVVNDV
-595 SFDRQNKALISLL
+595 SFSRQSKALASII
-608 KTINVENL
+608 KTLEVKNL

-657 SEFSLSLLLNPER
+657 SEMSLSLLLNPER
-670 MNRLVVQSSLSKV
+670 MNRLIVQSSLSKTPL
-683 SSQNMNLNYLLNT
+683 QNMNLNYLLTT
-696 LTSNTFKS
+696 LTNNTFKTK
-704 QYNNNDDDKYIFE
+704 YNFNSKNYDKYMFE

-723 NSYLK
+723 NNYLK

-740 FQVKSVANKEIKN
+740 FQVKSIANKEIRN
-753 IARFLSSKKNKNSYS
+753 IATFLSSKKNKNIYS
-768 LEYLNTIRKFNTKPE
+768 SEYLNTIRKFNTKPE
-783 QFELIVSPKIPDGSP
+783 LFELISSPKIPDGSP
-798 IGSTHCNLINSHDSR
+798 IGSTHCNLTN
-813 FKK
+813 

>member
-1 MKNLIQII
+1 MKNLIQLIT
-9 IFLFFF
+9 LLLFF
-15 SGFSQSILDKELV
+15 SGFSQSILDKDLV

-35 FYYDIKDDKIYLEVE
+35 FYYDIKTDKIYLEVE

-61 LTTGIGSNDIGL
+61 LATGIGSNDIGL
-73 DRGQLGNEILVS
+73 DRGQLGSERLVS

-107 NKAEENSIKQAF
+107 NKAEENSIKEAF

-134 HKYLVDFTSFLMQD
+134 DKYLVDFTSFLMQD
-148 KHGVADRLKLLNQG
+148 KHGVADRLKLAKQG
-162 LYKIDKTKSAIE
+162 VYKIDKTKSAIE

-212 ISIIQHH
+212 VSVVQHH
-219 SFIELPDSDY
+219 SFIELPDNEY
-229 NPREFDPR
+229 KPREFDPR

-249 TPVENEITKKYITR
+249 TPVEDEITKKYITR
-263 HRLEKIDPSLEF
+263 HRLEKIDPNLEY

-323 PEDADPMDCRYN
+323 PDDADPMDCRYN

-388 IDDNNNDPMLNMA
+388 VDDNNNDPMLKMA
-401 IARIKQLSAHEVGH
+401 IARIRQLSAHEVGH

-434 DYPHPLIKITNNEI
+434 DYPHPLIKITNDEI
-448 DLSDAYAVG
+448 DLSEAYAVG

-469 YSEFDSEN
+469 YSEFNSEN
-477 EKVELKN
+477 EKNELN
-484 VLDNAYNN
+484 NILDNAYND

-500 DARAN
+500 DARAKS
-505 NGAHANAHL
+505 GAHANAHL
-514 WDNEKDVING
+514 WDNENDVVKG
-524 LNNIL
+524 LDNIL
-529 SVRDKA
+529 AVRDKA

-547 ETYSKLEYVFVPL
+547 ETYSKLEDVFVPL

-575 AGLEYNYATRDDN
+575 AGLDYNYATRDDN
-588 QTVVEDI
+588 QALVEDV
-595 SFDRQNKALISLL
+595 SFNRQNKALLSLL
-608 KTINVENL
+608 KTIDVKNL
-616 AIPKSKLELFP
+616 AIPKSKLKLFP

-657 SEFSLSLLLNPER
+657 SEMSLSLLLNPER
-670 MNRLVVQSSLSKV
+670 MNRLVVQSSLYNTSSK
-683 SSQNMNLNYLLNT
+683 NMNLSHLLTT
-696 LTSNTFKS
+696 LTSNTFKT
-704 QYNNNDDDKYIFE
+704 QYNQSDEATNKYFFE

-723 NSYLK
+723 NNYLK

-740 FQVKSVANKEIKN
+740 FHVKSKANKEIRS
-753 IARFLSSKKNKNSYS
+753 IATFLSSKKNKNIYS
-768 LEYLNTIRKFNTKPE
+768 SEYLRTINKFNTKPE
-783 QFELIVSPKIPDGSP
+783 LFELKSSPKIPDGSP
-798 IGSTHCNLINSHDSR
+798 IGSTQCNLIN
-813 FKK
+813 

>member
-1 MKNLIQII
+1 MKNLLQLIV
-9 IFLFFF
+9 FLVFI

-28 KYEGFFD
+28 KFEGFFD
-35 FYYDIKDDKIYLEVE
+35 FYYDTATDKIYLEVE
-50 NLNSDFLYISS
+50 KLDSDFLYISS
-61 LTTGIGSNDIGL
+61 LATGIGSNDIGL
-73 DRGQLGNEILVS
+73 DRGQLGNERLVS
-85 FQKSGNKLLLIQPN
+85 FQKAGNKLLLIQPN
-99 LSFRAITK
+99 LSFRATTD
-107 NKAEENSIKQAF
+107 NKAEENSIKEAF

-134 HKYLVDFTSFLMQD
+134 NKHLVDFTSFLMQD
-148 KHGVADRLKLLNQG
+148 KHGVADRLKLAKQG
-162 LYKIDKTKSAIE
+162 VYKIDKTKSAIE
-174 LNHTKSFPKNS
+174 LDHTKSFPKNS
-185 EFEALLTFSGKPTGN
+185 EFEALLTFSGKPTGK

-212 ISIIQHH
+212 VSVIQHH
-219 SFIELPDSDY
+219 SFVELPDDEY
-229 NPREFDPR
+229 KPREFDPR

-249 TPVENEITKKYITR
+249 TPVEDEITKKYITR
-263 HRLEKIDPSLEF
+263 HRLEKIDPSLDF
-275 SEAKEPIIYYLDPGT
+275 SEAKDPIIYYLDPGT

-304 WNEAY
+304 WNQAY

-388 IDDNNNDPMLNMA
+388 VDDNNNDPMLEMA

-434 DYPHPLIKITNNEI
+434 DYPHPLIKILDDKI
-448 DLSDAYAVG
+448 DLSEAYAEG

-484 VLDNAYNN
+484 ILDNAYAN

-514 WDNEKDVING
+514 WDNENDIVKG
-524 LNNIL
+524 LNDIL
-529 SVRDKA
+529 LVRNKA
-535 INDFSKFNIKSY
+535 INDFSKFNIKSF
-547 ETYSKLEYVFVPL
+547 ETYSKLEDVFVPL

-575 AGLEYNYATRDDN
+575 AGLDYNYATRDDN
-588 QTVVEDI
+588 QTVVNDV
-595 SFDRQNKALISLL
+595 SFSRQSKALASII
-608 KTINVENL
+608 KTLEVKNL

-657 SEFSLSLLLNPER
+657 SEMSLSLLLNPER
-670 MNRLVVQSSLSKV
+670 MNRLIVQSSLSKNPW
-683 SSQNMNLNYLLNT
+683 QNMNLNYLLTT
-696 LTSNTFKS
+696 LTNNTFKTK
-704 QYNNNDDDKYIFE
+704 YNFNSKNYDKYMFE

-723 NSYLK
+723 NNYLK

-740 FQVKSVANKEIKN
+740 FQVKSVANKEIRN
-753 IARFLSSKKNKNSYS
+753 IATFLSSKKNKNIYS
-768 LEYLNTIRKFNTKPE
+768 SEYLNTIRKFNTKPE
-783 QFELIVSPKIPDGSP
+783 LFELISSPKIPDGSP
-798 IGSTHCNLINSHDSR
+798 IGSTHCNLTN
-813 FKK
+813 

>member
-1 MKNLIQII
+1 M
-9 IFLFFF
+9 
-15 SGFSQSILDKELV
+15 LDKDLV

-35 FYYDIKDDKIYLEVE
+35 FYYDIKTDKIYLEVE

-61 LTTGIGSNDIGL
+61 LATGIGSNDIGL
-73 DRGQLGNEILVS
+73 DRGQLGNERLVS

-107 NKAEENSIKQAF
+107 NKAEENSIKEAF

-128 ILETND
+128 ILETNND
-134 HKYLVDFTSFLMQD
+134 KYLVDFTSFLMQD
-148 KHGVADRLKLLNQG
+148 KHGVADRLKLAKQG
-162 LYKIDKTKSAIE
+162 VYKIDKTKSAIE

-200 LITSG
+200 LIASG

-212 ISIIQHH
+212 VSVVQHH
-219 SFIELPDSDY
+219 SFIELPDNEY
-229 NPREFDPR
+229 KPREFDPR

-249 TPVENEITKKYITR
+249 TPVEDEITKKYITR
-263 HRLEKIDPSLEF
+263 HRLEKIDPNLEH

-323 PEDADPMDCRYN
+323 PDNADPMDCRYN

-388 IDDNNNDPMLNMA
+388 VDDNNNDPMLKMA

-434 DYPHPLIKITNNEI
+434 DYPHPLIKITNDEI
-448 DLSDAYAVG
+448 DLSEAYAVG

-469 YSEFDSEN
+469 YSEFNSEN
-477 EKVELKN
+477 EKNDLN
-484 VLDNAYNN
+484 NILDNAYND

-500 DARAN
+500 DARAKS
-505 NGAHANAHL
+505 GAHANAHL
-514 WDNEKDVING
+514 WDNENDVVKG
-524 LNNIL
+524 LDNIL
-529 SVRDKA
+529 AVRDKA

-547 ETYSKLEYVFVPL
+547 ETYSKLEDVFVPL

-575 AGLEYNYATRDDN
+575 AGLDYNYATRDDN
-588 QTVVEDI
+588 QALVENV
-595 SFDRQNKALISLL
+595 SFNRQNNALLSLL
-608 KTINVENL
+608 KTIDVKNL
-616 AIPKSKLELFP
+616 AIPKSKLKLFP
-627 PRAYNYPRT
+627 PRAYNYPRS

-657 SEFSLSLLLNPER
+657 SEMSLSLLLSPER
-670 MNRLVVQSSLSKV
+670 MNRLVVQSSLNNASSK
-683 SSQNMNLNYLLNT
+683 NMNLSHLLTT
-696 LTSNTFKS
+696 LTSNTFKT
-704 QYNNNDDDKYIFE
+704 QYNQSDKATNKYFFE

-723 NSYLK
+723 NNYLK

-740 FQVKSVANKEIKN
+740 FHVKSKANKEIKS
-753 IARFLSSKKNKNSYS
+753 ITKFLSSKKNKNIYS
-768 LEYLNTIRKFNTKPE
+768 SEYLRTINKFNTKPE
-783 QFELIVSPKIPDGSP
+783 LFELKSSPKIPDGSP
-798 IGSTHCNLINSHDSR
+798 IGSIQCNLIN
-813 FKK
+813 

>member
-1 MKNLIQII
+1 MKNLMQLIT
-9 IFLFFF
+9 FLLFF
-15 SGFSQSILDKELV
+15 SGFSQSILDKDLV

-35 FYYDIKDDKIYLEVE
+35 FYYDIKTDKIYLEVE

-61 LTTGIGSNDIGL
+61 LATGIGSNDIGL
-73 DRGQLGNEILVS
+73 DRGQLGNERLVS

-107 NKAEENSIKQAF
+107 NKAEENSIKEAF

-134 HKYLVDFTSFLMQD
+134 DKYLVDFTSFLMQD
-148 KHGVADRLKLLNQG
+148 KHGVADRLKLAKQG
-162 LYKIDKTKSAIE
+162 VYTIDKTKSAIE

-212 ISIIQHH
+212 VSVVQHH
-219 SFIELPDSDY
+219 SFIELPDNEY
-229 NPREFDPR
+229 KPREFDPR

-249 TPVENEITKKYITR
+249 TPVEDEITKKYITR
-263 HRLEKIDPSLEF
+263 HRLEKIDPNLEH

-323 PEDADPMDCRYN
+323 PDNADPMDCRYN

-388 IDDNNNDPMLNMA
+388 VDDNNNDPMLKMA

-434 DYPHPLIKITNNEI
+434 DYPHPLIKITNDEI
-448 DLSDAYAVG
+448 DLSEAYAVG

-469 YSEFDSEN
+469 YSEFNSEN
-477 EKVELKN
+477 EKNDLN
-484 VLDNAYNN
+484 NILDNAYND

-500 DARAN
+500 DARAKS
-505 NGAHANAHL
+505 GAHANAHL
-514 WDNEKDVING
+514 WDNENDVVKG
-524 LNNIL
+524 LDNIL
-529 SVRDKA
+529 AVRDKA

-547 ETYSKLEYVFVPL
+547 ETYSKLEDVFVPL

-575 AGLEYNYATRDDN
+575 AGLDYNYATRDDN
-588 QTVVEDI
+588 QALVENV
-595 SFDRQNKALISLL
+595 SFNRQNNALLSLL
-608 KTINVENL
+608 KTIDVKNL
-616 AIPKSKLELFP
+616 AIPKSKLKLFP
-627 PRAYNYPRT
+627 PRAYNYPRS

-657 SEFSLSLLLNPER
+657 SEMSLSLLLSPER
-670 MNRLVVQSSLSKV
+670 MNRLLVQSSLNNASSK
-683 SSQNMNLNYLLNT
+683 NMNLSHLLTT
-696 LTSNTFKS
+696 LTSNTFKT
-704 QYNNNDDDKYIFE
+704 QYNQSDKATNKYFFE

-723 NSYLK
+723 NNYLK

-740 FQVKSVANKEIKN
+740 FHVKSKANKEIKS
-753 IARFLSSKKNKNSYS
+753 ITKFLSSKKNKNIYS
-768 LEYLNTIRKFNTKPE
+768 SEYLRTINKFNTKPE
-783 QFELIVSPKIPDGSP
+783 LFELKSSPKIPDGSP
-798 IGSTHCNLINSHDSR
+798 IGSIQCNLIN
-813 FKK
+813 

>member
-1 MKNLIQII
+1 MKNLIQLIT
-9 IFLFFF
+9 LLLFF
-15 SGFSQSILDKELV
+15 SGFSQSILDKDLV

-35 FYYDIKDDKIYLEVE
+35 FYYDIKTDKIYLEVE

-61 LTTGIGSNDIGL
+61 LATGIGSNDIGL
-73 DRGQLGNEILVS
+73 DRGQLGSERLVS

-107 NKAEENSIKQAF
+107 NKAEENSIKEAF

-134 HKYLVDFTSFLMQD
+134 DKYLVDFTSFLMQD
-148 KHGVADRLKLLNQG
+148 KHGVADRLKLAKQG
-162 LYKIDKTKSAIE
+162 VYKIDKTKSAIE

-212 ISIIQHH
+212 VSVVQHH
-219 SFIELPDSDY
+219 SFIELPDNEY
-229 NPREFDPR
+229 KPREFDPR

-249 TPVENEITKKYITR
+249 TPVEDEITKKYITR
-263 HRLEKIDPSLEF
+263 HRLEKIDPNLEY

-323 PEDADPMDCRYN
+323 PDDADPMDCRYN

-388 IDDNNNDPMLNMA
+388 VDDNNNDPMLKMA
-401 IARIKQLSAHEVGH
+401 IARIRQLSAHEVGH

-434 DYPHPLIKITNNEI
+434 DYPHPLIKITNDEI
-448 DLSDAYAVG
+448 DLSEAYAVG

-469 YSEFDSEN
+469 YSEFNSEN
-477 EKVELKN
+477 EKNELN
-484 VLDNAYNN
+484 NILDNAYND

-500 DARAN
+500 DARAKS
-505 NGAHANAHL
+505 GAHANAHL
-514 WDNEKDVING
+514 WDNENDVVKG
-524 LNNIL
+524 LDNIL
-529 SVRDKA
+529 AVRDKA

-547 ETYSKLEYVFVPL
+547 ETYSKLEDVFVPL

-575 AGLEYNYATRDDN
+575 AGLDYNYATRDDN
-588 QTVVEDI
+588 QTLVEDV
-595 SFDRQNKALISLL
+595 SFNRQNKALLSLL
-608 KTINVENL
+608 KTIDVKNL
-616 AIPKSKLELFP
+616 AIPKSKLKLFP

-657 SEFSLSLLLNPER
+657 SEMSLSLLLSPER
-670 MNRLVVQSSLSKV
+670 MNRLVVQSSLYNASSK
-683 SSQNMNLNYLLNT
+683 NMNLSHLLTT
-696 LTSNTFKS
+696 LTSNTFKT
-704 QYNNNDDDKYIFE
+704 QYNQSDEATNKYFFE

-723 NSYLK
+723 NNYLK

-740 FQVKSVANKEIKN
+740 FHVKSKANKEIRS
-753 IARFLSSKKNKNSYS
+753 IATFLSSKKNKNIYS
-768 LEYLNTIRKFNTKPE
+768 SEYLRTINKFNTKPE
-783 QFELIVSPKIPDGSP
+783 LFELKSSPKIPDGSP
-798 IGSTHCNLINSHDSR
+798 IGSTQCNLIN
-813 FKK
+813 

>member
-1 MKNLIQII
+1 MKNLMQLIT
-9 IFLFFF
+9 FLFFF
-15 SGFSQSILDKELV
+15 SGFSQSILDKDLV

-35 FYYDIKDDKIYLEVE
+35 FYYDIKTDKIYLEVE

-61 LTTGIGSNDIGL
+61 LATGIGSNDIGL
-73 DRGQLGNEILVS
+73 DRGQLGSERLVS

-107 NKAEENSIKQAF
+107 NKAEENSIKEAF

-134 HKYLVDFTSFLMQD
+134 NKYLVDFTSFLMQD
-148 KHGVADRLKLLNQG
+148 KHGVADRLKLAKQG
-162 LYKIDKTKSAIE
+162 VYKIDKTKSALE
-174 LNHTKSFPKNS
+174 LSHTKSFPKNS

-212 ISIIQHH
+212 VSVVQHH
-219 SFIELPDSDY
+219 SFIELPDNEY
-229 NPREFDPR
+229 KPREFDPR

-249 TPVENEITKKYITR
+249 TPVEDEITKKYITR
-263 HRLEKIDPSLEF
+263 HRLEKIDPNLEY

-323 PEDADPMDCRYN
+323 PDDADPMDCRYN

-388 IDDNNNDPMLNMA
+388 VDDNNNDPMLKMA
-401 IARIKQLSAHEVGH
+401 IARIRQLSAHEVGH

-434 DYPHPLIKITNNEI
+434 DYPHPLIKITNDEI
-448 DLSDAYAVG
+448 DLSEAYAVG
-457 IGDWDK
+457 IGEWDK

-469 YSEFDSEN
+469 YSEFNSEN
-477 EKVELKN
+477 EKNELN
-484 VLDNAYNN
+484 NILDNAYND

-500 DARAN
+500 DARAKS
-505 NGAHANAHL
+505 GAHANAHL
-514 WDNEKDVING
+514 WDNDNDVVKG

-547 ETYSKLEYVFVPL
+547 ETYSKLEDVFVPL

-575 AGLEYNYATRDDN
+575 AGLDYNYATRDDN
-588 QTVVEDI
+588 QTIVENV
-595 SFDRQNKALISLL
+595 SFDRQNKALTSLL
-608 KTINVENL
+608 KTINVKNL
-616 AIPKSKLELFP
+616 AIPKSKLKLFP

-657 SEFSLSLLLNPER
+657 SEMSLSLLLNPER
-670 MNRLVVQSSLSKV
+670 MNRLVVQSSLSNA
-683 SSQNMNLNYLLNT
+683 SSKNMNLSYLLTT
-696 LTSNTFKS
+696 LTINTFKT
-704 QYNNNDDDKYIFE
+704 QYNQADEDSNKYIFE

-723 NSYLK
+723 NNYLK
-728 FLLNLASNKKSF
+728 FLLNLASNRKSF
-740 FQVKSVANKEIKN
+740 FHVKSEANKEIRS
-753 IARFLSSKKNKNSYS
+753 IARFLSSKKNKNIYS
-768 LEYLNTIRKFNTKPE
+768 SEYLRTINKFNTKPE
-783 QFELIVSPKIPDGSP
+783 LFELKSSPKIPDGSP
-798 IGSTHCNLINSHDSR
+798 IGSTFCNLID
-813 FKK
+813 

>member
-1 MKNLIQII
+1 MKNLMQLIT
-9 IFLFFF
+9 FLLFF
-15 SGFSQSILDKELV
+15 SGFSQSILDKDLV

-35 FYYDIKDDKIYLEVE
+35 FYYDIKTDKIYLEVE

-61 LTTGIGSNDIGL
+61 LATGIGSNDIGL
-73 DRGQLGNEILVS
+73 DRGQLGNERLVS

-107 NKAEENSIKQAF
+107 NKAEENSIKEAF

-128 ILETND
+128 ILETNND
-134 HKYLVDFTSFLMQD
+134 KYLVDFTSFLMQD
-148 KHGVADRLKLLNQG
+148 KHGVADRLKLAKQG
-162 LYKIDKTKSAIE
+162 VYKIDKTKSAIE

-212 ISIIQHH
+212 VSVVQHH
-219 SFIELPDSDY
+219 SFIELPDNEY
-229 NPREFDPR
+229 KPRGFDPR

-249 TPVENEITKKYITR
+249 TPVEDEITKKYITR
-263 HRLEKIDPSLEF
+263 HRLEKIDPNLEH

-323 PEDADPMDCRYN
+323 PDNADPMDCRYN

-388 IDDNNNDPMLNMA
+388 VDDNNNDPMLKMA

-434 DYPHPLIKITNNEI
+434 DYPHPLIKITNDEI
-448 DLSDAYAVG
+448 DLSEAYAVG

-469 YSEFDSEN
+469 YSEFNSEN
-477 EKVELKN
+477 EKNDLN
-484 VLDNAYNN
+484 NILDNAYND

-500 DARAN
+500 DARAKS
-505 NGAHANAHL
+505 GAHANAHL
-514 WDNEKDVING
+514 WDNENDVVKG
-524 LNNIL
+524 LDNIL
-529 SVRDKA
+529 AVRDKA

-547 ETYSKLEYVFVPL
+547 ETYSKLEDVFVPL

-575 AGLEYNYATRDDN
+575 AGLDYNYATRDDN
-588 QTVVEDI
+588 QALVENV
-595 SFDRQNKALISLL
+595 SFNRQNNALLSLL
-608 KTINVENL
+608 KTIDVKNL
-616 AIPKSKLELFP
+616 AIPKSKLKLFP
-627 PRAYNYPRT
+627 PRAYNYPRS

-657 SEFSLSLLLNPER
+657 SEMSLSLLLSPER
-670 MNRLVVQSSLSKV
+670 MNRLVVQSSLNNASSK
-683 SSQNMNLNYLLNT
+683 NMNLSHLLTT
-696 LTSNTFKS
+696 LTSNTFKT
-704 QYNNNDDDKYIFE
+704 QYNQSDKATNKYFFE

-723 NSYLK
+723 NNYLK

-740 FQVKSVANKEIKN
+740 FHVKSKANKEIKS
-753 IARFLSSKKNKNSYS
+753 ITKFLSSKKNKNIYS
-768 LEYLNTIRKFNTKPE
+768 SEYLRTINKFNTKPE
-783 QFELIVSPKIPDGSP
+783 LFELKSSPKIPDGSP
-798 IGSTHCNLINSHDSR
+798 IGSIQCNLIN
-813 FKK
+813 

>member
-1 MKNLIQII
+1 MKNLIQLITL
-9 IFLFFF
+9 LFFF
-15 SGFSQSILDKELV
+15 SGFSQSILDKDLV

-35 FYYDIKDDKIYLEVE
+35 FYYDIKTDKIYLEVE

-61 LTTGIGSNDIGL
+61 LATGIGSNDIGL
-73 DRGQLGNEILVS
+73 DRGQLGSERLVS

-107 NKAEENSIKQAF
+107 NKAEENSIKEAF

-134 HKYLVDFTSFLMQD
+134 DKYLVDFTSFLMQD
-148 KHGVADRLKLLNQG
+148 KHGVADRLKLAKQG
-162 LYKIDKTKSAIE
+162 VYKIDKTKSALE

-212 ISIIQHH
+212 VSVVQHH
-219 SFIELPDSDY
+219 SFIELPDNEY
-229 NPREFDPR
+229 KPREFDPR

-249 TPVENEITKKYITR
+249 TPVEDEITKKYITR
-263 HRLEKIDPSLEF
+263 HRLEKIDPNLEY

-323 PEDADPMDCRYN
+323 PDDADPMDCRYN

-388 IDDNNNDPMLNMA
+388 VDDNNNDPMLKMA
-401 IARIKQLSAHEVGH
+401 IARIRQLSAHEVGH

-434 DYPHPLIKITNNEI
+434 DYPHPLIKITNDEI
-448 DLSDAYAVG
+448 DLSEAYAVG

-469 YSEFDSEN
+469 YSEFNSEN
-477 EKVELKN
+477 EKNELN
-484 VLDNAYNN
+484 NILDNAYND

-500 DARAN
+500 DARAKS
-505 NGAHANAHL
+505 GAHANAHL
-514 WDNEKDVING
+514 WDNENDVVKG
-524 LNNIL
+524 LDNIL
-529 SVRDKA
+529 AVRDKA

-547 ETYSKLEYVFVPL
+547 ETYSKLEDVFVPL

-575 AGLEYNYATRDDN
+575 AGLDYNYATRDDN
-588 QTVVEDI
+588 QALVEDV
-595 SFDRQNKALISLL
+595 SFNRQNNALLSLL
-608 KTINVENL
+608 KTIDVKNL
-616 AIPKSKLELFP
+616 AIPKSKLKLFP

-657 SEFSLSLLLNPER
+657 SEMSLSLLLSPER
-670 MNRLVVQSSLSKV
+670 MNRLVVQSSL
-683 SSQNMNLNYLLNT
+683 
-696 LTSNTFKS
+696 
-704 QYNNNDDDKYIFE
+704 I
-717 NQQVIN
+717 
-723 NSYLK
+723 
-728 FLLNLASNKKSF
+728 
-740 FQVKSVANKEIKN
+740 
-753 IARFLSSKKNKNSYS
+753 
-768 LEYLNTIRKFNTKPE
+768 
-783 QFELIVSPKIPDGSP
+783 
-798 IGSTHCNLINSHDSR
+798 
-813 FKK
+813 

>member
-1 MKNLIQII
+1 MKNLIQLIT
-9 IFLFFF
+9 LLLFF
-15 SGFSQSILDKELV
+15 SGFSQSILDKDLV

-35 FYYDIKDDKIYLEVE
+35 FYYDIKTDKIYLEVE

-61 LTTGIGSNDIGL
+61 LATGIGSNDIGL
-73 DRGQLGNEILVS
+73 DRGQLGSERLVS

-107 NKAEENSIKQAF
+107 NKAEENSIKEAF

-134 HKYLVDFTSFLMQD
+134 DKYLVDFTTFLMQD
-148 KHGVADRLKLLNQG
+148 KHGVADRLKLAKQG
-162 LYKIDKTKSAIE
+162 VYKIDKTKSAIE

-212 ISIIQHH
+212 VSVVQHH
-219 SFIELPDSDY
+219 SFIELPDNEY
-229 NPREFDPR
+229 KPREFDPR

-249 TPVENEITKKYITR
+249 TPVEDEITKKYITR
-263 HRLEKIDPSLEF
+263 HRLEKIDPNLEY

-323 PEDADPMDCRYN
+323 PDDADPMDCRYN

-388 IDDNNNDPMLNMA
+388 VDDNNNEPMLKMA
-401 IARIKQLSAHEVGH
+401 IARIRQLSAHEVGH

-434 DYPHPLIKITNNEI
+434 DYPHPLIKITNDEI
-448 DLSDAYAVG
+448 DLSEAYAVG

-469 YSEFDSEN
+469 YSEFNSEN
-477 EKVELKN
+477 EKNELN
-484 VLDNAYNN
+484 NILDNAYND

-500 DARAN
+500 DARAKS
-505 NGAHANAHL
+505 GAHANAHL
-514 WDNEKDVING
+514 WDNENDVVKG
-524 LNNIL
+524 LDNIL
-529 SVRDKA
+529 AVRDKA

-547 ETYSKLEYVFVPL
+547 ETYSKLEDVFVPL

-575 AGLEYNYATRDDN
+575 AGLDYNYATRDDN
-588 QTVVEDI
+588 QTLVKDV
-595 SFDRQNKALISLL
+595 SFNRQNKALLSLL
-608 KTINVENL
+608 KTIDVKNL
-616 AIPKSKLELFP
+616 AIPKSKLKLFP

-657 SEFSLSLLLNPER
+657 SEMSLSLLLSPER
-670 MNRLVVQSSLSKV
+670 MNRLVVQSSLYNASSK
-683 SSQNMNLNYLLNT
+683 NMNLSHLLTT
-696 LTSNTFKS
+696 LTSNTFKT
-704 QYNNNDDDKYIFE
+704 QYNQSDEATNKYFFE

-723 NSYLK
+723 NNYLK

-740 FQVKSVANKEIKN
+740 FHVKSKANKEIRS
-753 IARFLSSKKNKNSYS
+753 IATFLSSKKNKNIYS
-768 LEYLNTIRKFNTKPE
+768 SEYLRTINKFNTKPE
-783 QFELIVSPKIPDGSP
+783 LFELKSSPKIPDGSP
-798 IGSTHCNLINSHDSR
+798 IGSTQCNLIN
-813 FKK
+813 

>member
-1 MKNLIQII
+1 MKNLMQLIT
-9 IFLFFF
+9 FLLFF
-15 SGFSQSILDKELV
+15 SGFSQSILDKDLV

-35 FYYDIKDDKIYLEVE
+35 FYYDIKTDKIYLEVE

-61 LTTGIGSNDIGL
+61 LATGIGSNDIGL
-73 DRGQLGNEILVS
+73 DRGQLGSERLVS

-107 NKAEENSIKQAF
+107 NKAEENSIKEAF

-128 ILETND
+128 ILETNND
-134 HKYLVDFTSFLMQD
+134 KYLVDFTSFLMQD
-148 KHGVADRLKLLNQG
+148 KHGVADRLKLAKQG
-162 LYKIDKTKSAIE
+162 VYTIDKTKSAIE

-212 ISIIQHH
+212 VSVVQHH
-219 SFIELPDSDY
+219 SFIELPDNEY
-229 NPREFDPR
+229 KPREFDPR

-249 TPVENEITKKYITR
+249 TPVEDEITKKYITR
-263 HRLEKIDPSLEF
+263 HRLEKIDPNLEH

-323 PEDADPMDCRYN
+323 PDNADPMDCRYN

-388 IDDNNNDPMLNMA
+388 VDDNNNDPMLKMA

-434 DYPHPLIKITNNEI
+434 DYPHPLIKITNDEI
-448 DLSDAYAVG
+448 DLSEAYAVG

-469 YSEFDSEN
+469 YSEFNSEN
-477 EKVELKN
+477 EKNDLN
-484 VLDNAYNN
+484 NILDNAYND

-500 DARAN
+500 DARAKS
-505 NGAHANAHL
+505 GAHANAHL
-514 WDNEKDVING
+514 WDNENDVVKG
-524 LNNIL
+524 LDNIL
-529 SVRDKA
+529 AVRDKA

-547 ETYSKLEYVFVPL
+547 ETYSKLEDVFVPL

-575 AGLEYNYATRDDN
+575 AGLDYNYATRDDN
-588 QTVVEDI
+588 QALVENV
-595 SFDRQNKALISLL
+595 SFNRQNNALLSLL
-608 KTINVENL
+608 KTIDVKNL
-616 AIPKSKLELFP
+616 AIPKSKLKLFP
-627 PRAYNYPRT
+627 PRAYNYPRS

-657 SEFSLSLLLNPER
+657 SEMSLSLLLSPER
-670 MNRLVVQSSLSKV
+670 MNRLVVQSSLNNASSK
-683 SSQNMNLNYLLNT
+683 NMNLSHLLTT
-696 LTSNTFKS
+696 LTNNTFKT
-704 QYNNNDDDKYIFE
+704 QYNQSDKATNKYFFE

-723 NSYLK
+723 NNYLK

-740 FQVKSVANKEIKN
+740 FHVKSKANKEIKS
-753 IARFLSSKKNKNSYS
+753 ITKFLSSKKNKNIYS
-768 LEYLNTIRKFNTKPE
+768 SEYLRTINKFNTKPE
-783 QFELIVSPKIPDGSP
+783 LFELKSSPKIPDGSP
-798 IGSTHCNLINSHDSR
+798 IGSIQCNLIN
-813 FKK
+813 